1 MTIKFVVKKKTESEF
16 NPIFF
21 LLFGNDL
28 LTLNLVSNTVLLPM
42 IREEESIV
50 LSFEIFEWVNQII
63 LKGPGSYKLDV
74 KLHDN

>member
-1 MTIKFVVKKKTESEF
+1 MNLTPS
-16 NPIFF
+16 FF

-28 LTLNLVSNTVLLPM
+28 LTLNLVSNTVQLPM

-63 LKGPGSYKLDV
+63 LKGPGSYKFDV
-74 KLHDN
+74 TLHDN